1 MLLPAVPESWLRS
14 GLRVPEALHGSGS
27 VKYVSTGSSLAG
39 CFVIELHDSA

>member
-27 VKYVSTGSSLAG
+27 VKYVSLAG
-39 CFVIELHDSA
+39 CFIIELHDSA